1 MEDTTSRD
9 QRKFSQEQYEMLWRC
24 SDKED
29 MTEWNNWRQENPEEE
44 VFLEGANLISAH
56 LEGANL
62 ISTLKCLIA
71 CGHLVTRFMPPVYPC
86 HGARI
91 VPD

>member
-1 MEDTTSRD
+1 MMNKKESKADSCHVQLCDVR
-9 QRKFSQEQYEMLWRC
+9 QMLGL
-24 SDKED
+24 DEAEL
-29 MTEWNNWRQENPEEE
+29 TERSVAEPY
-44 VFLEGANLISAH
+44 LIA
-56 LEGANL
+56 L
-62 ISTLKCLIA
+62 IFKGSGLKCLIT